1 MSEENDNKQDSL
13 TAQGTLVVTLTRALF
28 ESDIEKVFDILGSH
42 MDENSLTVSA
52 EMIAE
57 YKKAGRIAER
67 KIIHLSRDS

>member
-1 MSEENDNKQDSL
+1 MSEENDIRQDSL
-13 TAQGTLVVTLTRALF
+13 TAQGTLVVELTRAMF

-57 YKKAGRIAER
+57 YEKAGRIAER
-67 KIIHLSRDS
+67 KVIPLTRNK